1 MIYAC
6 TVSNA
11 LEVLFISVS
20 YCLFYPDQAFFN
32 LLMMM
37 SPNTSNSSSKSPFFE
52 ILFQDSKGI
61 LWVAGNKAGRLH
73 FLPSPE
79 NPLQLQLRSS
89 KEICDFADTIPLGET
104 DSGEQAFTTFPFTVL
119 FGENQSSRR
128 Q

>member
-1 MIYAC
+1 MIYVC

-11 LEVLFISVS
+11 NDVSYISVS
-20 YCLFYPDQAFFN
+20 HCFFYPDQAFFN

-37 SPNTSNSSSKSPFFE
+37 SPNTSNSSSKSPFFK

-61 LWVAGNKAGRLH
+61 LWVAGNMADELH

-79 NPLQLQLRSS
+79 NPLELQLRSS
-89 KEICDFADTIPLGET
+89 KEICDFADSIPLGET

-119 FGENQSSRR
+119 FGENQSSR